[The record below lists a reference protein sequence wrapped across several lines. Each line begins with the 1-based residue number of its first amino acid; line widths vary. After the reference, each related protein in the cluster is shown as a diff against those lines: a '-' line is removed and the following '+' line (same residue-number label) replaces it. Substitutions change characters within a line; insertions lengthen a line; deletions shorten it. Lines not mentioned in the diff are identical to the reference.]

1 MIKVLWLE
9 DEIGKIEAFLD
20 RTYMDGISVA
30 HKDTANNFIA
40 ELSANL
46 NNYDAVILDVMGV
59 VDSIEEKPSSK
70 AFSTAHQAVLSLKHK
85 KSIPYFVLSAQ
96 LTKDENQG
104 LREYIGDAHIYIK
117 SKDEERL
124 IADIKKAVAEQ
135 EDYILRNKF
144 EDILSVFNDSQL
156 GTKHYERIFNLIKW
170 VEIDINI
177 DDSEDQLT
185 RIRKVIEAVFHSLAS
200 KGLVPTEITNS
211 QGWLN
216 GTSMFL
222 ANKHSIYHQVEPYVH
237 PTACDSIF
245 RLLNLIQDG
254 SHAEGGLRLRVD
266 EYIQSNKSDYLFK
279 SCIFL
284 LFDIIIWYKNM
295 CDRFQDVEVN
305 KTLWRGVENKVLEQ
319 MILGQDS
326 LGNYHCGDVLLTYK
340 EVKENGYNVGDKI
353 TILDIRMN
361 TNDKTNQYYKKTA
374 FKTQKA

>member
-1 MIKVLWLE
+1 MIKILWLE

-59 VDSIEEKPSSK
+59 VDSLEEKPSSK

-85 KSIPYFVLSAQ
+85 KNIPYFVLSAQ

-104 LREYIGDAHIYIK
+104 LREYIGDACIYIK

-135 EDYILRNKF
+135 EDYIIRNKF
-144 EDILSVFNDSQL
+144 EDVLSVFNDSQL
-156 GTKHYERIFNLIKW
+156 GAKHYERIFNLIKW
-170 VEIDINI
+170 VERDINI

-216 GTSMFL
+216 GTSLFL
-222 ANKHSIYHQVEPYVH
+222 ANKHSAFMQVEPYIH
-237 PTACDSIF
+237 PTVSDSIY
-245 RLLNLIQDG
+245 RLLNIIQDG
-254 SHAEGGLRLRVD
+254 SHAEGGLRLKVD
-266 EYIQSNKSDYLFK
+266 EYIQSNQSDYLFK
-279 SCIFL
+279 SCIYL
-284 LFDIIIWYKNM
+284 LFDIIIWYKNISGKYA
-295 CDRFQDVEVN
+295 DFEHN
-305 KTLWRGVENKVLEQ
+305 NSLWAKIEQKVYEQ
-319 MILGQDS
+319 MIIEQDI
-326 LGNYHCGDVLLTYK
+326 LGNYHCGEIVLTYT
-340 EVKENGYNVGDKI
+340 EVKNKGYNIGDKI
-353 TILDIRMN
+353 SIVEVVQN
-361 TNDKTNQYYKKTA
+361 TNEKTKQYKIKA
-374 FKTQKA
+374 IKTQRA

>member
-59 VDSIEEKPSSK
+59 VDSLEEKPSSK

-104 LREYIGDAHIYIK
+104 LREYIGDAYIYIK

-135 EDYILRNKF
+135 EDYIIRNKF
-144 EDILSVFNDSQL
+144 EDVLSVFNDSQL

-170 VEIDINI
+170 VERDINI

-200 KGLVPTEITNS
+200 KGLVPTEITNN

-216 GTSMFL
+216 GTSLFL
-222 ANKHSIYHQVEPYVH
+222 SNKHSIYYQVEPYVH
-237 PTACDSIF
+237 PTVCDSLS

-254 SHAEGGLRLRVD
+254 SHSEGGLKLRVD
-266 EYIQSNKSDYLFK
+266 EYIRNNGSDYLFK
-279 SCIFL
+279 SCVYIL
-284 LFDIIIWYKNM
+284 LDIVIWYKNLSA
-295 CDRFQDVEVN
+295 RYQDVEAN
-305 KTLWRGVENKVLEQ
+305 RLLWKVAESTILEQ
-319 MILGQDS
+319 MILQKDN
-326 LGNYHCGDVLLTYK
+326 LGNYHCGEIVLTYT
-340 EVKENGYNVGDKI
+340 EVKNKGYNIGDKI
-353 TILDIRMN
+353 SIVEVVQN
-361 TNDKTNQYYKKTA
+361 TNEKTKQYKIKA
-374 FKTQKA
+374 IKTQRA

>member
-59 VDSIEEKPSSK
+59 VDSLEEKPSSK

-85 KSIPYFVLSAQ
+85 KNIPFFVLSAQ

-144 EDILSVFNDSQL
+144 ENILSVFNDSQL
-156 GTKHYERIFNLIKW
+156 GAKHYERIFNLIKW
-170 VEIDINI
+170 VERDINI

-200 KGLVPTEITNS
+200 KGLVPTEITNN

-216 GTSMFL
+216 GTSLFL
-222 ANKHSIYHQVEPYVH
+222 ANKHSIYYQVEPYVH
-237 PTACDSIF
+237 PTAYDSIF

-266 EYIQSNKSDYLFK
+266 EYIQSNQSDYLFK
-279 SCIFL
+279 SCIYL
-284 LFDIIIWYKNM
+284 LFDIIIWYKNISGKYA
-295 CDRFQDVEVN
+295 DFEHN
-305 KTLWRGVENKVLEQ
+305 NSLWAKIEQKVYEQ
-319 MILGQDS
+319 MIIEQDI
-326 LGNYHCGDVLLTYK
+326 LGNYHCGEIVLTYT
-340 EVKENGYNVGDKI
+340 EVKNKGYNIGDKI
-353 TILDIRMN
+353 SIVEVVQN
-361 TNDKTNQYYKKTA
+361 TNEKTKQYKIKA
-374 FKTQKA
+374 IKTQRA

>member
-59 VDSIEEKPSSK
+59 VDSLEEKPSSK

-85 KSIPYFVLSAQ
+85 KNIPYFVLSAQ

-135 EDYILRNKF
+135 EDYIIRNKF
-144 EDILSVFNDSQL
+144 EDVLSVFNDSQL
-156 GTKHYERIFNLIKW
+156 GAKHYERIFNLIKW
-170 VEIDINI
+170 VERDINI

-200 KGLVPTEITNS
+200 KGLVPTEITNN

-216 GTSMFL
+216 GTSLFL
-222 ANKHSIYHQVEPYVH
+222 ANKHSNYHQVEPYVH
-237 PTACDSIF
+237 PTVCDSLS

-254 SHAEGGLRLRVD
+254 SHSEGGLKLRVD
-266 EYIQSNKSDYLFK
+266 EYIRNNGSDYLFK
-279 SCIFL
+279 SCVYIL
-284 LFDIIIWYKNM
+284 LDIVIWYKNLSA
-295 CDRFQDVEVN
+295 RYQDVEAN
-305 KTLWRGVENKVLEQ
+305 RLLWKVAESTILEQ
-319 MILGQDS
+319 MILQKDN
-326 LGNYHCGDVLLTYK
+326 LGNYHCGEIVLTYT
-340 EVKENGYNVGDKI
+340 EVKNKGYNIGDKI
-353 TILDIRMN
+353 SIVEVVQN
-361 TNDKTNQYYKKTA
+361 TNEKTKQYKIKA
-374 FKTQKA
+374 IKTQRA